1 MFEATEKTNIRLRQ
15 IETRTPLCKLDFL
28 VQRTDTALA
37 GRKTEFVQYIN
48 KPSSIQRVTNT
59 TDLKTK
65 FSLGV
70 RVQRAVASG
79 IVTQDRSV
87 LFIAMAPWNHGRRQR
102 RNRVNGRL
110 RFDAFLFPISF
121 YLTSLSHY
129 VVLPK
134 HLTWYTNWS
143 INNRKQRGGH
153 KMNWKAKV
161 KGKL

>member
-1 MFEATEKTNIRLRQ
+1 MTNIRLRQ
-15 IETRTPLCKLDFL
+15 IETRTPSCKFNFI
-28 VQRTDTALA
+28 VQRTDTALDW
-37 GRKTEFVQYIN
+37 RKTEFVQYIN
-48 KPSSIQRVTNT
+48 KTSSIQLVTNT
-59 TDLKTK
+59 TDLKAK

-70 RVQRAVASG
+70 RVQRGAAWG

-87 LFIAMAPWNHGRRQR
+87 LFIAIAPWNHGRRQR

-134 HLTWYTNWS
+134 HLTWHTNWS
-143 INNRKQRGGH
+143 SNNTKERGGH
-153 KMNWKAKV
+153 KMNWKAKA